1 MACSEFKDIFDWKH
15 FVDVLK
21 DDIEIVES
29 LPPKYKAIKPLVRA
43 PTSWSKVGSFERH
56 LDAHFGI

>member
-1 MACSEFKDIFDWKH
+1 MLCSEFKDIFDWKH

-29 LPPKYKAIKPLVRA
+29 LPPKYKAMKPFVRA
-43 PTSWSKVGSFERH
+43 PTSWSKVGF
-56 LDAHFGI
+56 

>member
-1 MACSEFKDIFDWKH
+1 MSCSEFKDIFDWKH

-29 LPPKYKAIKPLVRA
+29 LPPRYKGKKPYVRA
-43 PTSWSKVGSFERH
+43 PTSWAKVGF
-56 LDAHFGI
+56 